1 MRRRPVVPI
10 LMLIIAVILTL
21 PMRAQQK
28 PFTQDQ
34 VQGLVRSGLGDDS
47 GAKLIEQR
55 GIDFAP
61 AEDFM
66 QSLKAAGASE
76 AFLKALRAAKQ
87 PEPASAK
94 KPLNQVQVF
103 ALLAAQVPSHRV
115 AMLVKERG
123 IDFDANDDYLQEVRL
138 GGGDDELMSSLKSAK
153 VTKPETIDQVVR
165 ARQSEIRQ
173 HVARGAELAKKG
185 QYAEAE
191 QEYRAALLLDSQ
203 NDAVYVSLAYVLIQ
217 QKKWDDTA
225 TAAREAV
232 HLNPNNDNAHN
243 NLGIALGNKG
253 DRDGEITE
261 EREALRLNP
270 NNDVAHANLGA
281 ALGNKGNWDGEI
293 TEERE
298 ALRLNPNNALAHGNL
313 GIALG
318 NKGDWDGEITEER
331 EAVRLNPNLAAVH
344 VSLGFALGN
353 KGDWDGEITEE
364 REALRLN
371 PNNENAHV
379 DLGQALGNK
388 GDWDG
393 EITEEREALRLNPNN
408 DMAHVGLG
416 VALGNKGNW
425 DSAIA
430 EFREALR
437 LNPNNDMAHVAL
449 GFARGS
455 KGDNDGMIAEER
467 EALRLNPNNE
477 WAHAALGAALEK
489 KGDRQGALEEYR
501 AACTLDPK
509 NALYRQAYER
519 LLQPLPPLTEATPT
533 DISGEWKSL
542 ASGARFRVRLEQGH
556 AYVEWLVTEEQSKLG
571 VLLLCDLGNEGDKYQ
586 GTCRSQ
592 WVGRWYDRE
601 HYQWR
606 TRACQFQRHMEFT
619 KYSPS
624 RIEGRSE
631 TQGRGEKWSEEDNS
645 NCGER
650 FPVVWT
656 DFVWIRPN

>member
-1 MRRRPVVPI
+1 
-10 LMLIIAVILTL
+10 MLIIAVILTL

-281 ALGNKGNWDGEI
+281 
-293 TEERE
+293 
-298 ALRLNPNNALAHGNL
+298 
-313 GIALG
+313 
-318 NKGDWDGEITEER
+318 
-331 EAVRLNPNLAAVH
+331 
-344 VSLGFALGN
+344 
-353 KGDWDGEITEE
+353 
-364 REALRLN
+364 
-371 PNNENAHV
+371 
-379 DLGQALGNK
+379 ALGNK